1 MNNDLQQ
8 VDVFQLKDHLPSP
21 DSVMTMHSAHSAY
34 CNLLEGCATLA
45 ESQLHRQ
52 QHSKRLRDPH
62 NQHFM
67 CRRNFCRHYSP
78 MRLAGPRKQPP
89 KRNNGA
95 DTVVTISK
103 TAKDFFSNLILQE
116 NKSHLHGGQMVV
128 FQIELRMRMRQM
140 AELSC
145 RSREPLKLSC

>member
-1 MNNDLQQ
+1 M
-8 VDVFQLKDHLPSP
+8 FQLKDHLPSP

-34 CNLLEGCATLA
+34 CNLLEGCAILA

-89 KRNNGA
+89 QKKNNRA
-95 DTVVTISK
+95 DTVVAISK
-103 TAKDFFSNLILQE
+103 NCERFFLSNLILQE

-140 AELSC
+140 VALSC
-145 RSREPLKLSC
+145 RSQEPLKLSC